1 MCVCIYIYI
10 HIYIYVCVC
19 VCVEMYAWIYIF
31 IYMYVCMYVCMYV
44 YTYTYIYV
52 HISRFFPQQDVKAPN
67 VEVRLVRRSCCV
79 WDLISPKFSAC
90 GFRSHGFCTCS
101 VVNLGT
107 SLKLPRNPDPYL
119 LCLHFRVEP
128 LTLEVCIRQGEP
140 GPAAVVGEAPSTDG
154 QSPGVVHCYRSRG
167 ICIKS

>member
-1 MCVCIYIYI
+1 MCVCACVWKCMRGYIYIYICMYVCMYVCIYIYI
-10 HIYIYVCVC
+10 HICAYI
-19 VCVEMYAWIYIF
+19 
-31 IYMYVCMYVCMYV
+31 
-44 YTYTYIYV
+44 
-52 HISRFFPQQDVKAPN
+52 RFFPQQDVKAPN